1 MIKGI
6 VGSLVAAAVFFLA
19 GEISIKV
26 LGTKSLGEKEFSEM
40 ELFKDAPA
48 LAEIVGEG
56 KFTGEKSWEFDAAGT
71 LGIVSRMAETD
82 VRRVDGSKVTLTV
95 KTSGIASASVTV
107 AESKDGYLGISVRGN
122 TMLFGSGK
130 IKVEIGLPDKVFDGF
145 ETELGS
151 GEMKAC
157 EIKAQKSVLDIG
169 SGIMKYEQAADFEA
183 QEIKIEMGSG
193 KVNVSEIKARSA
205 SADVGSGVLEY
216 RQAAEYE
223 SSELKLNL
231 SSGKLNAAEIRAKST
246 EIDVGSGVLEYVQA
260 PGYKGEKLEL
270 NIGSGS
276 VKVANADVSEY
287 EISMGSGKF
296 DVSGLT
302 GSGEIDI
309 GSGKGTAEF
318 AAIDPR
324 GNEIDM
330 SSGSLEVYVP
340 RGCGAQIDADISTGS
355 VKVDCCGVD
364 KRFTKD
370 GEVTLGGGGGKFAV
384 EVSSGRVEFLESKRF
399 FDAEQAAQIEV
410 AAIEGSGDA

>member
-1 MIKGI
+1 MIKGV
-6 VGSLVAAAVFFLA
+6 VGSLIAAAVFFFA
-19 GEISIKV
+19 GEITIKV
-26 LGTKSLGEKEFSEM
+26 LGTKSLGEKEFGEM
-40 ELFKDAPA
+40 ELFEDASG
-48 LAEIVGEG
+48 LAKIVGEG

-71 LGIVSRMAETD
+71 LGIVSSKTETA
-82 VRRVDGSKVTLTV
+82 VRRIDGGNITLTV
-95 KTSGIASASVTV
+95 KTSGGASAAVTV
-107 AESKDGYLGISVRGN
+107 VESKDGYLGISVRGN
-122 TMLFGSGK
+122 TLLLGSEN
-130 IKVEIGLPDKVFDGF
+130 IKVEIGLPDKEFVGF
-145 ETELGS
+145 EAALGS
-151 GEMKAC
+151 GEMKAS
-157 EIKAQKSVLDIG
+157 EIKAQRSVLDIG

-183 QEIKIEMGSG
+183 QEFKIEMNSG
-193 KVNVSEIKARSA
+193 KVNASEIKARSA
-205 SADVGSGVLEY
+205 SADVGSGILEY

-260 PGYKGEKLEL
+260 LGYKGEKL
-270 NIGSGS
+270 NVDIGSGS
-276 VKVANADVSEY
+276 VKVTNADVSKY

-324 GNEIDM
+324 GSEIDM

-384 EVSSGRVEFLESKRF
+384 DVSSGKVEFLESKRF
-399 FDAEQAAQIEV
+399 FDLEQAAQIEEDAV
-410 AAIEGSGDA
+410 IEE